1 MLNASRK
8 YLLTYR
14 FRVCGNRKMID
25 MRATS
30 FKHSLLFLIV
40 SRRRGCLYV
49 MTVRVFEAK
58 YPGN

>member
-1 MLNASRK
+1 
-8 YLLTYR
+8 
-14 FRVCGNRKMID
+14 MID